1 MNSQE
6 NKKANNKKIIFIVLF
21 FALNIIN
28 GFLVTIP
35 EYNRSLSPYRRDLFM
50 IINYTLGDLGFMTVI
65 FALSIFIFRKDIN
78 RFRFLIVVTS
88 IISLLC
94 IAMMIFSYNY
104 YGMLFSFSN
113 LKALNNPAGKMAFEF
128 ILSVLKELLIHAQYL
143 SLIPIVIV
151 ALFFFSMKKHNR
163 DSLEG
168 SIVGKGRSRIY
179 LAVSLTIIGA
189 LLMVNSLTSYRQK
202 IEETWY
208 EDNRNVLYGVQSVG
222 IFNYYVYDFYAYY
235 FTDVY
240 KLNDEKIQEIETY
253 LASLENDNRYNEI
266 DENFHQNNLLTK
278 NKYQNKN
285 LILIQAE
292 SLNNYAIGLK
302 VNGQEVTPNL
312 NKMIASGLYFDNF
325 YTTVGIGNTSDAE
338 FSVMTGLYPTGE
350 ELSIYTYDKGE
361 YNTLAKDFNTVNY
374 NTFSI
379 HGNTKLFYNRGVIHT
394 QLYGFNKHYGEE
406 DLAKDM
412 LLVHNWI
419 SDESLLKQTID
430 IMANTPETDFAFPI
444 LVSCHTPFLDDPTIE
459 NKISELGFNVDEIS
473 DDLLRGY
480 LKHTFY
486 VDYCIGQMLEYIEE
500 KGLKDNTIIA
510 IYGDHG
516 ANISHQSFIT
526 NRGILTNDINPFEEA
541 LFNFPN
547 KVSTY
552 AYRKLSQEVPFIIY
566 ETSDTKI
573 ITPQVIT
580 LVRGQIDVYR
590 TLANLFGLDSQ
601 YYFGVD
607 ALSDEPTFIYNPRNL
622 DVFTDR
628 FVLFLP
634 PLETYDPNLSYVAVS
649 EINKYSDIVKKYKDL
664 NDKILKY
671 KNYR

>member
-6 NKKANNKKIIFIVLF
+6 NKKSTNKKIIFIVLF

-35 EYNRSLSPYRRDLFM
+35 EYNRNLSPYHRDLFM
-50 IINYTLGDLGFMTVI
+50 IINYTLGDLGFMTIV
-65 FALSIFIFRKDIN
+65 FAMSLLFFRKDIN
-78 RFRFLIVVTS
+78 IFRYLIVVTT
-88 IISLLC
+88 IISIFC
-94 IAMMIFSYNY
+94 IAMMIFTYNY
-104 YGMLFSFSN
+104 YGMLFSFGN

-143 SLIPIVIV
+143 SLIPIAI
-151 ALFFFSMKKHNR
+151 LTIFFFSIKKKHR
-163 DSLEG
+163 AALETSL
-168 SIVGKGRSRIY
+168 VGGGRSRIY
-179 LAVSLTIIGA
+179 FALSLTIIGA
-189 LLMVNSLTSYRQK
+189 LLMINSLTSYRQE

-208 EDNRNVLYGVQSVG
+208 EENRNVLYGVQSVG

-240 KLNDEKIQEIETY
+240 ELNDEKIKQIESY
-253 LASLENDNRYNEI
+253 LKSLESSSRLNEI
-266 DENFHQNNLLTK
+266 DNNYYQNNMLVK
-278 NKYQNKN
+278 NLYRDKN

-292 SLNNYAIGLK
+292 SLNNYLIGLK
-302 VNGQEVTPNL
+302 VNGKEITPNL
-312 NKMIASGLYFDNF
+312 NKMVNNSVYFNNF

-350 ELSIYTYDKGE
+350 ELSIYTYNKGE
-361 YNTLAKDFNTVNY
+361 YNTLAKDFNNQNY

-379 HGNTKLFYNRGVIHT
+379 HGNTKLFYTRGQIHPE
-394 QLYGFNKHYGEE
+394 LYGFKKHYGSE
-406 DLAKDM
+406 DL
-412 LLVHNWI
+412 LSNEPLVHNWI

-430 IMANTPETDFAFPI
+430 IMVSTPEKDFAFPI
-444 LVSCHTPFLDDPTIE
+444 LVSCHTPYLDDPTIDS
-459 NKISELGFNVDEIS
+459 KLKELGFNVDEI
-473 DDLLRGY
+473 DDALFRGY
-480 LKHTFY
+480 LKHTYY
-486 VDYCIGQMLEYIEE
+486 VDYCIGEMLKYLESQ
-500 KGLKDNTIIA
+500 GLKEDTVIA

-516 ANISHQSFIT
+516 GGVSHQCLVN
-526 NRGILTNDINPFEEA
+526 NRNSLSNEINPFEEA
-541 LFNFPN
+541 LFNFPH

-566 ETSDTKI
+566 EAGDQKI
-573 ITPQVIT
+573 IDPQVIS
-580 LVRGQIDVYR
+580 LVRGEIDIYR
-590 TLANLFGLDSQ
+590 TMANLFGLSSQ

-607 ALSDEPTFIYNPRNL
+607 ALSEEPTFIYNPRNL

-634 PLETYDPNLSYVAVS
+634 PLETYDPNLSYVTVS
-649 EINKYSDIVKKYKDL
+649 EINKYSEIVKKYKDL

-671 KNYR
+671 KNYQ